1 MSLGESVWKRA
12 RGMSTLSERA
22 YISAVSG
29 FTVYGMVLASF
40 VAYMTVD
47 WRPGILGLLLVGL
60 GIPIA
65 GIFIALKSD
74 D

>member
-1 MSLGESVWKRA
+1 MSA
-12 RGMSTLSERA
+12 MSERA